1 METDGD
7 ASETPPRV
15 VRVWIKSDEDGRVA
29 SGARVWERPLPAS
42 PEVSLVPG
50 ADGTP
55 TDPDA
60 SAFDH
65 AAYFDA
71 LKTRVYGRTLMTA
84 GTLPSTQTLVQDNAS
99 AHPGSLPRGVACV
112 ADSQSG
118 GRGRG
123 GNRWTSPP
131 GCLMFSLLA
140 RHPDGRTLPFIQ
152 YVATMAAVDAIQEA
166 ADQAL
171 VDAGVAGAG
180 FRRGAGR
187 TVDVRV
193 KWPNDLYCGDAKIG
207 GVLCASTYD
216 DGGFDVVVGV
226 GINLDNAEPT
236 MCVNQII
243 AERVARAGDGSSS
256 STATPTATRADARAA
271 DGIVRESFRG
281 SGRDASRGGGLRAAG
296 RGVSQTVAAHG
307 PGFDAGGGGRREAE
321 VDRQGDHEDG
331 ISARR
336 GRRRRQVRV
345 ASGREQSRFLQG
357 TRAEEDAELMRRT
370 AGGLARRKSAEGT
383 VTGAAALATKI
394 DAIFCPIFDDWIRD
408 VNHPAASLPR

>member
-112 ADSQSG
+112 ADTQSG

-123 GNRWTSPP
+123 GNQWTSPP

-256 STATPTATRADARAA
+256 STATPTATPLT
-271 DGIVRESFRG
+271 RERLMASFANRFEALAG
-281 SGRDASRGGGLRAAG
+281 MLHAAG
-296 RGVSQTVAAHG
+296 GFEPLEEAYLRQWLHTDQVLTLEEEGGARPRLTVKGITKTGYLLA
-307 PGFDAGGGGRREAE
+307 
-321 VDRQGDHEDG
+321 VD
-331 ISARR
+331 
-336 GRRRRQVRV
+336 
-345 ASGREQSRFLQG
+345 
-357 TRAEEDAELMRRT
+357 T
-370 AGGLARRKSAEGT
+370 AGARYELHPDGNSLDFFKGLVRKKMQS
-383 VTGAAALATKI
+383 
-394 DAIFCPIFDDWIRD
+394 
-408 VNHPAASLPR
+408 

>member
-1 METDGD
+1 MIPKSPICLSSSPPPDGASPARVARQCPMRVASASATSFSSPTAASSGPRAHLRALGHRPRSLVPRRVPRDGTACPPPTRSHLPARAVLSASMETDGD

-140 RHPDGRTLPFIQ
+140 RHPDEPFPS
-152 YVATMAAVDAIQEA
+152 Y
-166 ADQAL
+166 
-171 VDAGVAGAG
+171 
-180 FRRGAGR
+180 
-187 TVDVRV
+187 
-193 KWPNDLYCGDAKIG
+193 
-207 GVLCASTYD
+207 ST
-216 DGGFDVVVGV
+216 
-226 GINLDNAEPT
+226 
-236 MCVNQII
+236 
-243 AERVARAGDGSSS
+243 
-256 STATPTATRADARAA
+256 
-271 DGIVRESFRG
+271 
-281 SGRDASRGGGLRAAG
+281 SRPWR
-296 RGVSQTVAAHG
+296 
-307 PGFDAGGGGRREAE
+307 P
-321 VDRQGDHEDG
+321 
-331 ISARR
+331 
-336 GRRRRQVRV
+336 
-345 ASGREQSRFLQG
+345 
-357 TRAEEDAELMRRT
+357 
-370 AGGLARRKSAEGT
+370 
-383 VTGAAALATKI
+383 
-394 DAIFCPIFDDWIRD
+394 
-408 VNHPAASLPR
+408 